1 MIYFCWTPLVEY
13 TLKHICYRITLL
25 LFSCVLISFSSGALM
40 NAEQGVSRIVSEHEN
55 QGISF
60 VQLFENYNQS
70 DFSTIKEWNHFL
82 KLLCKEDKI
91 TETEEYPELCYRIGQ
106 RLSDAQKHREA
117 YYFFYITLKEER
129 DVYSSPKPYIASFH
143 EMLGQSYYF
152 FRRFDLSEKHLKI
165 ALHHPKISETS
176 KIKIYNTLSL
186 IYRDKQDNKT
196 SEYYLQKA
204 YNQAVKLKDEA
215 WTGILSGNLGYIAWK
230 NQEHEKARKLIEF
243 DYYTSTKG
251 HQKSSQVN
259 ALALLIELD
268 LTENKLAESTLKMK
282 VFDSLMKQETN
293 PQLWGT
299 YYRTKITYYEKLGQY
314 EMALKSFRKYIS
326 YKEINDEKR
335 QFLNIQNAEFQIEFE
350 RKQGENNIYKEK
362 KKTDDLIIL
371 GLFVICLIVGLTS
384 FIIIKQIQRKRK
396 QDKELLTLRA
406 QKMEDELHAT
416 EREMRALLSTMFD
429 KNKVIFELQEQ
440 VETFEKNQHSRTDSE
455 KEAMLNDLQSFS
467 LLTENDW
474 IEFKRLFEK
483 LNPGFFDFFQER
495 FPEITAAEIR
505 LAALIKLNLS
515 NLEMART
522 LAISPDSVRKT
533 NLRLRKKL
541 NIESLDDLT
550 RFIKSI

>member
-1 MIYFCWTPLVEY
+1 M
-13 TLKHICYRITLL
+13 KQICYHLIPIIVA
-25 LFSCVLISFSSGALM
+25 CVLSPFSFGGMLNSERGIAKIISE
-40 NAEQGVSRIVSEHEN
+40 NEHK
-55 QGISF
+55 GTSF
-60 VQLFENYNQS
+60 IQLFENYQQA
-70 DFSTIKEWNHFL
+70 DFSSPAEWNRFL
-82 KLLCKEDKI
+82 KKLCKEDKI
-91 TETEEYPELCYRIGQ
+91 TERADYPELCYVIGR
-106 RLSDAQKHREA
+106 RLSDGQKYREA
-117 YYFFYITLKEER
+117 YYFLYVTLREET
-129 DVYSSPKPYIASFH
+129 DVYTSQKPYLALFH
-143 EMLGQSYYF
+143 ETLGQLYYF
-152 FRRFDLSEKHLKI
+152 FRRYDLSEKHLKI
-165 ALHHPKISETS
+165 SLHRSHVSEES
-176 KIKIYNTLSL
+176 KIKLYNTLSL
-186 IYRDKQDNKT
+186 IYRDKLDNKT
-196 SEYYLQKA
+196 SEWYLRKA
-204 YNQAVKLKDEA
+204 YKQAVKLKDET
-215 WTGILSGNLGYIAWK
+215 WMGILSGNLGYIALSK
-230 NQEHEKARKLIEF
+230 KENAKARKLIQF
-243 DYYTSTKG
+243 DYEVSA
-251 HQKSSQVN
+251 KSNQTNSQIN

-268 LTENKLAESTLKMK
+268 LMENKLAQSTRKMK
-282 VFDSLMKQETN
+282 LFDSLMKHETN

-299 YYRTKITYYEKLGQY
+299 FYQTKINYYEKLGRY
-314 EMALKSFRKYIS
+314 EMALKSFRKFIS

-335 QFLNIQNAEFQIEFE
+335 QFINIQNAEFQIEFE
-350 RKQGENNIYKEK
+350 RKQGENTIYKEK
-362 KKTDDLIIL
+362 KKTDDLIIS
-371 GLFVICLIVGLTS
+371 GLFVICLILGLTS

-440 VETFEKNQHSRTDSE
+440 VESFEKNQHSKTDSE

-467 LLTENDW
+467 LLTETDW

-483 LNPGFFDFFQER
+483 LNPGFFGFFQDN

-550 RFIKSI
+550 RFIKAI

>member
-1 MIYFCWTPLVEY
+1 M
-13 TLKHICYRITLL
+13 KQICYSLIV
-25 LFSCVLISFSSGALM
+25 LFFCVLASNSFGAKLT
-40 NAEQGVSRIVSEHEN
+40 ADQGVIKIISEHN
-55 QGISF
+55 SKGTSY
-60 VQLFENYNQS
+60 VKLFDEFQSS
-70 DFSTIKEWNHFL
+70 DFSGNDEWARFL
-82 KLLCKEDKI
+82 KRLCKADQVA
-91 TETEEYPELCYRIGQ
+91 ETDEYPELCFAIGR
-106 RLSDAQKHREA
+106 RLSEGQKHREA
-117 YYFFYITLKEER
+117 YYFLYITLREEKE
-129 DVYSSPKPYIASFH
+129 VYTSKKPYLALFH
-143 EMLGQSYYF
+143 ETLGQVYYF

-165 ALHHPKISETS
+165 SLHHPNISEED
-176 KIKIYNTLSL
+176 KIKLYNTLSL
-186 IYRDKQDNKT
+186 IYRDKADNKT
-196 SEYYLQKA
+196 SEFYLQKA
-204 YNQAVKLKDEA
+204 YNQAVKLKNEA
-215 WTGILSGNLGYIAWK
+215 WTGILSGNLGYIALSK
-230 NQEHEKARKLIEF
+230 KDHQNARKLIQF
-243 DYYTSTKG
+243 DYEVSTKS
-251 HQKSSQVN
+251 HQTSSQIN

-268 LTENKLAESTLKMK
+268 LMENKLPQSTLKMT
-282 VFDSLMKQETN
+282 VFDSLMQDETN
-293 PQLWGT
+293 PQLWGLF
-299 YYRTKITYYEKLGQY
+299 YRTKINYYEKLGQY
-314 EMALKSFRKYIS
+314 EMALKSFRKFIS
-326 YKEINDEKR
+326 YKQINDEKR

-350 RKQGENNIYKEK
+350 RKQGENTIYKEK

-371 GLFVICLIVGLTS
+371 GLFVICLILGLTS
-384 FIIIKQIQRKRK
+384 FIIIKQIQRKRR

-440 VETFEKNQHSRTDSE
+440 VESFEKNQHSRTDSE
-455 KEAMLNDLQSFS
+455 KEIMLNDLQSFS

-483 LNPGFFDFFQER
+483 LNPGFFDFFQEN

-550 RFIKSI
+550 RFIKGI

>member
-1 MIYFCWTPLVEY
+1 LKQTCWSLI
-13 TLKHICYRITLL
+13 LFI
-25 LFSCVLISFSSGALM
+25 FSCVVTSFSFGAKLT
-40 NAEQGVSRIVSEHEN
+40 ADQGLAQIISEHEHKGRSYVN
-55 QGISF
+55 
-60 VQLFENYNQS
+60 LFEDYQGS
-70 DFSTIKEWNHFL
+70 AFSSNLEWNRFL
-82 KLLCKEDKI
+82 KKLCKDEKVASTTDH
-91 TETEEYPELCYRIGQ
+91 PELCFAIGK
-106 RLSDAQKHREA
+106 RLCDDQKYREA
-117 YYFFYITLKEER
+117 YYFLYITLKEEK
-129 DVYSSPKPYIASFH
+129 DVYTSQKSYLASFH
-143 EMLGQSYYF
+143 ESLGQIYYF

-165 ALHHPKISETS
+165 GLHHSHVAEEN

-186 IYRDKQDNKT
+186 IYRDKLDNKI
-196 SEYYLQKA
+196 SEWYLQKA
-204 YNQAVKLKDEA
+204 YNQAVRLKNEA
-215 WTGILSGNLGYIAWK
+215 WMGILSGNLGYIALSK
-230 NQEHEKARKLIEF
+230 KENEKARKLIEF
-243 DYYTSTKG
+243 DYRVSTKNK
-251 HQKSSQVN
+251 QKNSQIN
-259 ALALLIELD
+259 ALALLIEVD
-268 LTENKLAESTLKMK
+268 LLENKLAQSTQKMK
-282 VFDSLMKQETN
+282 VFDSLMFGETN
-293 PQLWGT
+293 PQLLGAF
-299 YYRTKITYYEKLGQY
+299 YRAKINYYEKLGQAKL
-314 EMALKSFRKYIS
+314 ALFNFKKFIAF
-326 YKEINDEKR
+326 KEINDENR

-350 RKQGENNIYKEK
+350 RKQGENIIYKEK
-362 KKTDDLIIL
+362 KKKDDLIIL
-371 GLFVICLIVGLTS
+371 GLFIICLILGLTS

-429 KNKVIFELQEQ
+429 KNREIFDLQEQ
-440 VETFEKNQHSRTDSE
+440 VESFEKNQHSKTDSE

-483 LNPGFFDFFQER
+483 LNPGFFDFFHEK

-550 RFIKSI
+550 RFIKGI

>member
-1 MIYFCWTPLVEY
+1 M
-13 TLKHICYRITLL
+13 KDICFNLIFY
-25 LFSCVLISFSSGALM
+25 FSCVLTSISFGAKL
-40 NAEQGVSRIVSEHEN
+40 NADKGLAKIVAEHEGK
-55 QGISF
+55 GIPYAR
-60 VQLFENYNQS
+60 LIENYPVS
-70 DFSTIKEWNHFL
+70 DFSSNVEWDRFL
-82 KLLCKEDKI
+82 KKLCKDDRVISSED
-91 TETEEYPELCYRIGQ
+91 YPELCFNIGEM
-106 RLSDAQKHREA
+106 LSEWQKYREA
-117 YYFFYITLKEER
+117 YYFLYITLREEE
-129 DVYSSPKPYIASFH
+129 DVYKSKKPYLAIFH
-143 EMLGQSYYF
+143 EILGQNYYF

-165 ALHHPKISETS
+165 ALNHPHVSEEN

-186 IYRDKQDNKT
+186 IYRDKQDHRT
-196 SEYYLQKA
+196 SEWYLQKA
-204 YNQAVKLKDEA
+204 YNQAVKLKNEA
-215 WTGILSGNLGYIAWK
+215 WTGILSGNLGYIALQK
-230 NQEHEKARKLIEF
+230 KENAKARKLIEF
-243 DYYTSTKG
+243 DYEISSKD
-251 HQKSSQVN
+251 HQKNSQIN

-268 LTENKLAESTLKMK
+268 LMENKLSQSTLKMK
-282 VFDSLMKQETN
+282 TFDSLMSKETN
-293 PQLWGT
+293 PQLWGLL
-299 YYRTKITYYEKLGQY
+299 YRTKISYYEKLGQY
-314 EMALKSFRKYIS
+314 KKALESFRKYIS

-371 GLFVICLIVGLTS
+371 GLFVICLILGLTS

-406 QKMEDELHAT
+406 QQMEGELHAT

-440 VETFEKNQHSRTDSE
+440 VETFEKNQHSKTDSE
-455 KEAMLNDLQSFS
+455 KEAMLNNLQSFS

-483 LNPGFFDFFQER
+483 LNPGFFDFFRER

-541 NIESLDDLT
+541 SIESLDDLT

>member
-1 MIYFCWTPLVEY
+1 M
-13 TLKHICYRITLL
+13 KHIYYRLTALF
-25 LFSCVLISFSSGALM
+25 FSCVLISFFSGATLD
-40 NAEQGVSRIVSEHEN
+40 AEQGVAKMISEQETKGVSF
-55 QGISF
+55 IR
-60 VQLFENYNQS
+60 LFEDYHSS
-70 DFSTIKEWNHFL
+70 DFSTNAEWDRFL
-82 KLLCKEDKI
+82 RKLCRQEKVTEREDF
-91 TETEEYPELCYRIGQ
+91 PELCYAIGR
-106 RLSDAQKHREA
+106 RLSDAQKYREA
-117 YYFFYITLKEER
+117 YYFLYITLREEKH
-129 DVYSSPKPYIASFH
+129 VYTSQKPYLALFH
-143 EMLGQSYYF
+143 ETLGQIYYF

-165 ALHHPKISETS
+165 ALHHSHVTEIS
-176 KIKIYNTLSL
+176 KIKLYNTLSL
-186 IYRDKQDNKT
+186 IYRDKLDNKT
-196 SEYYLQKA
+196 SEWYLQKA

-215 WTGILSGNLGYIAWK
+215 WTGILSGNLGYIALSK
-230 NQEHEKARKLIEF
+230 KENEKARKLIQF
-243 DYYTSTKG
+243 DYEVSTKSA
-251 HQKSSQVN
+251 QTNSQIN

-268 LTENKLAESTLKMK
+268 LMENKLAQASLKMK
-282 VFDSLMKQETN
+282 VFDSLMKDETN

-299 YYRTKITYYEKLGQY
+299 LYKTKITYYEKLGQY
-314 EMALKSFRKYIS
+314 EMALNSFRKYIS
-326 YKEINDEKR
+326 YKKINDEKR

-371 GLFVICLIVGLTS
+371 GLFVICLILGLTS
-384 FIIIKQIQRKRK
+384 FIIIKQIQRKRF

-440 VETFEKNQHSRTDSE
+440 VEAFEKNQHFKTDSE
-455 KEAMLNDLQSFS
+455 KETMLNDLQSFS

-550 RFIKSI
+550 RFIKGI

>member
-1 MIYFCWTPLVEY
+1 LKPTCYSLILSFFFCALT
-13 TLKHICYRITLL
+13 
-25 LFSCVLISFSSGALM
+25 SFSFGAKLTA
-40 NAEQGVSRIVSEHEN
+40 NQGLAKIISEHDSQGVSYLK
-55 QGISF
+55 
-60 VQLFENYNQS
+60 LFEKYQS
-70 DFSTIKEWNHFL
+70 DDFSSNEEWNRFL
-82 KLLCKEDKI
+82 KRLCKDDKV
-91 TETEEYPELCYRIGQ
+91 TSTEEYPELCFTIGNG
-106 RLSDAQKHREA
+106 LSEGQKYREA
-117 YYFFYITLKEER
+117 YYFLYITLREEKN
-129 DVYSSPKPYIASFH
+129 VFTSQKPYLAGFH
-143 EMLGQSYYF
+143 EALGQIYYF
-152 FRRFDLSEKHLKI
+152 FRRFDLSEKHLKV
-165 ALHHPKISETS
+165 ALHHSQVSEES
-176 KIKIYNTLSL
+176 KIKIFNTLSL
-186 IYRDKQDNKT
+186 IYRDKLDNKT
-196 SEYYLQKA
+196 SEWYLQKA
-204 YNQAVKLKDEA
+204 YNQALKLKNEA
-215 WTGILSGNLGYIAWK
+215 WTGILSGNLGYIALSK
-230 NQEHEKARKLIEF
+230 KENENARKLIEF
-243 DYYTSTKG
+243 DYEVSTKNK
-251 HQKSSQVN
+251 QTNSQVN

-268 LTENKLAESTLKMK
+268 LMENKLAQATTKMGI
-282 VFDSLMKQETN
+282 FDSLMIHETN
-293 PQLWGT
+293 PQLLGAL
-299 YYRTKITYYEKLGQY
+299 YRTKITYYEKLGQY
-314 EMALKSFRKYIS
+314 QLALQNFRKYIS

-350 RKQGENNIYKEK
+350 RKQGENIIYKEK
-362 KKTDDLIIL
+362 KQKDDLIIL
-371 GLFVICLIVGLTS
+371 GLFVICLILGLTS

-440 VETFEKNQHSRTDSE
+440 VESFEKNQHTKTDFE

-483 LNPGFFDFFQER
+483 LNPGFFDFFHEK
-495 FPEITAAEIR
+495 FPEITSAEIR

-550 RFIKSI
+550 RFIKAI

>member
-1 MIYFCWTPLVEY
+1 MKQTYLILFVFLC
-13 TLKHICYRITLL
+13 LL
-25 LFSCVLISFSSGALM
+25 TSFSFGAGLS
-40 NAEQGVSRIVSEHEN
+40 AEQGIEKIISEHDSK
-55 QGISF
+55 GIAYS
-60 VQLFENYNQS
+60 QLFEDYRGAQFVS
-70 DFSTIKEWNHFL
+70 QEEWMRFL
-82 KLLCKEDKI
+82 KKLVRQDQVTI
-91 TETEEYPELCYRIGQ
+91 TSDYPELCFLIGKRFQ
-106 RLSDAQKHREA
+106 EGQHHQEA
-117 YYFFYITLKEER
+117 YYFLYITLQEEEN
-129 DVYSSPKPYIASFH
+129 VYASKKPYLANFH
-143 EMLGQSYYF
+143 DALGQEYF
-152 FRRFDLSEKHLKI
+152 YFRRYDLATKHLLISLRHPSLNDIGKI
-165 ALHHPKISETS
+165 TV
-176 KIKIYNTLSL
+176 YNTLGL
-186 IYRDKQDNKT
+186 IYRDKLETEKAEWYT
-196 SEYYLQKA
+196 QKA
-204 YNQAVKLKDEA
+204 YDQAIKLKHKS
-215 WTGILSGNLGYIAWK
+215 WIGILSGNLGYLLLVK
-230 NQEHEKARKLIEF
+230 KEYRKARELIQFDFETSKHTKETGSEINALRYLIQLDIMDNKLDDAKAKIQLLEKLISKNAFPEF
-243 DYYTSTKG
+243 LIGLYDSKTRYYDRIGNYKE
-251 HQKSSQVN
+251 
-259 ALALLIELD
+259 ALE
-268 LTENKLAESTLKMK
+268 
-282 VFDSLMKQETN
+282 
-293 PQLWGT
+293 
-299 YYRTKITYYEKLGQY
+299 
-314 EMALKSFRKYIS
+314 S
-326 YKEINDEKR
+326 YKKFVEQKEIVNRKKH
-335 QFLNIQNAEFQIEFE
+335 FLNIANAEFQIEFE

-371 GLFVICLIVGLTS
+371 GLFVICLILGLTS

-429 KNKVIFELQEQ
+429 KNKEIFELQEQ
-440 VETFEKNQHSRTDSE
+440 VESFEKNQHSRTDSE

-483 LNPGFFDFFQER
+483 LNPGFFDFFQEK

>member
-1 MIYFCWTPLVEY
+1 MYFTQKKNK
-13 TLKHICYRITLL
+13 LKQTYLILIVFTCLL
-25 LFSCVLISFSSGALM
+25 TSFSFGGELS
-40 NAEQGVSRIVSEHEN
+40 AEQGIEKIVSEHE
-55 QGISF
+55 SSRTSY
-60 VQLFENYNQS
+60 VKLFENYHNE
-70 DFSTIKEWNHFL
+70 DFFNRPEWNRFL
-82 KLLCKEDKI
+82 KKLCKDERIVSRDDF
-91 TETEEYPELCYRIGQ
+91 PELCFTIGRRLTDGQ
-106 RLSDAQKHREA
+106 RFQEA
-117 YYFFYITLKEER
+117 YYFLYITLREEKE
-129 DVYSSPKPYIASFH
+129 VYTSPKPYLALFH
-143 EMLGQSYYF
+143 ETLGNVYYF
-152 FRRFDLSEKHLKI
+152 FGRLDLSEKHLKI
-165 ALHHPKISETS
+165 ALRHPAVLEES
-176 KIKIYNTLSL
+176 KIGIYNTLSL
-186 IYRDKQDNKT
+186 NYRDKLDNET
-196 SEYYLQKA
+196 SERYLQKA
-204 YNQAVKLKDEA
+204 YDQAVKLKSDA
-215 WTGILSGNLGYIAWK
+215 WMGVLSGNLGYIALK
-230 NQEHEKARKLIEF
+230 KKENEKARKLVEI
-243 DYYTSTKG
+243 DYEISAKNKQTG
-251 HQKSSQVN
+251 SQIN

-268 LTENKLAESTLKMK
+268 LSENKIASSTAKMK
-282 VFDSLMKQETN
+282 LFDSLMVNETN
-293 PQLWGT
+293 PQLLGNL
-299 YYRTKITYYEKLGQY
+299 YRTKFNYYEKTGDLKL
-314 EMALKSFRKYIS
+314 ALLNFKKYIA
-326 YKEINDEKR
+326 YKKINDEKR

-350 RKQGENNIYKEK
+350 RKQGENIIYKEK

-371 GLFVICLIVGLTS
+371 GLFVICLILGLTS

-440 VETFEKNQHSRTDSE
+440 VETFEKNQHANTDSE

-483 LNPGFFDFFQER
+483 LNPGFFDFFQEK

-541 NIESLDDLT
+541 SIESLDDLT

>member
-1 MIYFCWTPLVEY
+1 
-13 TLKHICYRITLL
+13 LKQTCYSLFL
-25 LFSCVLISFSSGALM
+25 LFCSCVLTSISFGAKLS
-40 NAEQGVSRIVSEHEN
+40 ADQGVAKIISEHD
-55 QGISF
+55 SKKTSY
-60 VQLFENYNQS
+60 VQLFDHYHSE
-70 DFSTIKEWNHFL
+70 DFSGNSEWNRFL
-82 KLLCKEDKI
+82 KKLSKEDKI
-91 TETEEYPELCYRIGQ
+91 TSDSDYPELCFKIAHGFYEV
-106 RLSDAQKHREA
+106 QKYREA
-117 YYFFYITLKEER
+117 YYFLYITLKEEENINT
-129 DVYSSPKPYIASFH
+129 SQKPYLATFH
-143 EMLGQSYYF
+143 EVLGQVYYF

-165 ALHHPKISETS
+165 ALHHPQVSEIS

-186 IYRDKQDNKT
+186 IYRDKLDNET
-196 SEYYLQKA
+196 SERYLQKA

-215 WTGILSGNLGYIAWK
+215 WTGILSGNLGYIALSK
-230 NQEHEKARKLIEF
+230 KENAKARELMEL
-243 DYYTSTKG
+243 DYKISTKNK
-251 HQKSSQVN
+251 QTNSQIN

-268 LTENKLAESTLKMK
+268 LKENKLAQSAVKMK
-282 VFDSLMKQETN
+282 VFDSLMVNEKN
-293 PQLWGT
+293 PQLLGT
-299 YYRTKITYYEKLGQY
+299 LYRTKITYYEKLGEY
-314 EMALKSFRKYIS
+314 KLALLNFRKYIS

-350 RKQGENNIYKEK
+350 RKQGENIIYKEK
-362 KKTDDLIIL
+362 EKKDDLIIL

-384 FIIIKQIQRKRK
+384 FIIIKQIQRKRF

-440 VETFEKNQHSRTDSE
+440 VESFEKNKHSKTDSE
-455 KEAMLNDLQSFS
+455 KETMLNDLQSFS

-483 LNPGFFDFFQER
+483 LNPGFFDFFHEK
-495 FPEITAAEIR
+495 FPEITSAEIR

-550 RFIKSI
+550 RFIKGI

>member
-1 MIYFCWTPLVEY
+1 MKQACRSLILIFFCSILTFV
-13 TLKHICYRITLL
+13 
-25 LFSCVLISFSSGALM
+25 SFGAKL
-40 NAEQGVSRIVSEHEN
+40 NANQALTKIISEHEN
-55 QGISF
+55 KATSY
-60 VQLFENYNQS
+60 VQLFENYDAADFSSSLQWNLFLKRLCKDYKVTTSS
-70 DFSTIKEWNHFL
+70 DFA
-82 KLLCKEDKI
+82 
-91 TETEEYPELCYRIGQ
+91 ELCFTIGR
-106 RLSDAQKHREA
+106 RLSEGQKYREA
-117 YYFFYITLKEER
+117 YYFFYITLREEK
-129 DVYSSPKPYIASFH
+129 DVYTSQKPYLASFH
-143 EMLGQSYYF
+143 EELGQAYYF

-165 ALHHPKISETS
+165 ALNHSHVTEEV
-176 KIKIYNTLSL
+176 KIKLYNTLSL
-186 IYRDKQDNKT
+186 IYRDKLDNKT
-196 SEYYLQKA
+196 SEWYLQKA
-204 YNQAVKLKDEA
+204 YNQAVRLNNEA
-215 WTGILSGNLGYIAWK
+215 WTGILSGNLGYIALSK
-230 NQEHEKARKLIEF
+230 KENEKARRLIEF
-243 DYYTSTKG
+243 DYEVSTKNK
-251 HQKSSQVN
+251 QTNSQVN

-268 LTENKLAESTLKMK
+268 LMENKLTQATLKMK
-282 VFDSLMKQETN
+282 VFDRLMVDETN
-293 PQLWGT
+293 PLLLGVL
-299 YYRTKITYYEKLGQY
+299 YRTKITYYEKLGQY
-314 EMALKSFRKYIS
+314 ELALRNFRKYIL

-335 QFLNIQNAEFQIEFE
+335 QFLNIKNAEFQIEFE
-350 RKQGENNIYKEK
+350 KEQGENIIYKEK
-362 KKTDDLIIL
+362 KKKDELIIL
-371 GLFVICLIVGLTS
+371 GLFVICLILGLTS

-440 VETFEKNQHSRTDSE
+440 VESFEKNQHSRTDSE

-483 LNPGFFDFFQER
+483 LNPGFFDFFHEK
-495 FPEITAAEIR
+495 FPEITSAEIR

-541 NIESLDDLT
+541 NIESLDELT

>member
-1 MIYFCWTPLVEY
+1 MFL
-13 TLKHICYRITLL
+13 
-25 LFSCVLISFSSGALM
+25 SCALISFSSHALL
-40 NAEQGVSRIVSEHEN
+40 NAEQGVSKIVSEHEN
-55 QGISF
+55 KGISF
-60 VQLFENYNQS
+60 VQLFENYHQS
-70 DFSTIKEWNHFL
+70 DFSKSTEWNHFL

-91 TETEEYPELCYRIGQ
+91 TETEEYPELCFAIGH
-106 RLSDAQKHREA
+106 RLSDGQKHREA
-117 YYFFYITLKEER
+117 YYFLYITLREEK
-129 DVYSSPKPYIASFH
+129 DVYTSQKPYLAYFH
-143 EMLGQSYYF
+143 ETLGQVYYF
-152 FRRFDLSEKHLKI
+152 FRRFDLSEKHLNI
-165 ALHHPKISETS
+165 ALHHSHVSEIS
-176 KIKIYNTLSL
+176 KIKLYNTLSL

-204 YNQAVKLKDEA
+204 YDQAVKLKDEA
-215 WTGILSGNLGYIAWK
+215 WMGILSGNLGYIALSK
-230 NQEHEKARKLIEF
+230 KENKKARKLIEF
-243 DYYTSTKG
+243 DYEVSS
-251 HQKSSQVN
+251 KSSQINSQIN

-268 LTENKLAESTLKMK
+268 LMENKLAQSTVKMQ
-282 VFDSLMKQETN
+282 VFDSLMKHETN

-362 KKTDDLIIL
+362 KKTDELIIL
-371 GLFVICLIVGLTS
+371 GLFVICLILGLTS

-406 QKMEDELHAT
+406 QQMEDELHAT

-440 VETFEKNQHSRTDSE
+440 VETFEKNRHSVTDSE
-455 KEAMLNDLQSFS
+455 KETMLNDLQSFS

>member
-1 MIYFCWTPLVEY
+1 M
-13 TLKHICYRITLL
+13 KQICYHLTG
-25 LFSCVLISFSSGALM
+25 LFLSCVLTSFSYGAEWT
-40 NAEQGVSRIVSEHEN
+40 ADQGLAKIVSEHDN
-55 QGISF
+55 QKISY
-60 VQLFENYNQS
+60 VQLFENYHGS
-70 DFSTIKEWNHFL
+70 DFSTNAEWDRFL
-82 KLLCKEDKI
+82 KKLCKDDKVA
-91 TETEEYPELCYRIGQ
+91 ETAEYPELCCAIGL
-106 RLSDAQKHREA
+106 RLSEGQKHREA
-117 YYFFYITLKEER
+117 YYFLYITLREEKN
-129 DVYSSPKPYIASFH
+129 VYTSQEPYLALFH
-143 EMLGQSYYF
+143 ESLGQVYYF
-152 FRRFDLSEKHLKI
+152 FRRYDLSEKHLKI
-165 ALHHPKISETS
+165 ALNHSHVSEES
-176 KIKIYNTLSL
+176 KIKLYNTLSL
-186 IYRDKQDNKT
+186 IYRDKLDNKT
-196 SEYYLQKA
+196 SEWYLQKA
-204 YNQAVKLKDEA
+204 YNQAVKLKSEA
-215 WTGILSGNLGYIAWK
+215 WTGILSGNLGYIALSK
-230 NQEHEKARKLIEF
+230 KENEKARKLVQF
-243 DYYTSTKG
+243 DYEVSA
-251 HQKSSQVN
+251 KSSQKNSQMN

-268 LTENKLAESTLKMK
+268 LMENKLAQSTLKMK
-282 VFDSLMKQETN
+282 VFDSLMKDETN

-299 YYRTKITYYEKLGQY
+299 LYRTKITYYEKLGQY
-314 EMALKSFRKYIS
+314 QLALQNFKKYIS

-350 RKQGENNIYKEK
+350 RKQGENTIYKEK

-371 GLFVICLIVGLTS
+371 GLFVICLILGLTS

-440 VETFEKNQHSRTDSE
+440 VESFEKNQHSRTDSE
-455 KEAMLNDLQSFS
+455 KETMLNDLQSFS

-483 LNPGFFDFFQER
+483 LNPGFFDFFHEN

-550 RFIKSI
+550 RFVKGI